1 MHSGK
6 CSSVAMAVAGCTP
19 ALSQSMTGVVVEGRP
34 GKVPGDAFW
43 SGGGRSQSRVPESS
57 RNWQPGGGSS
67 EAWKAPQLGRGVRG
81 GGGQVALLTGCWGRD
96 RSGQDLARS
105 SLEASLSSGLIFSGR
120 VGLARASFSCG
131 HPGFLP

>member
-1 MHSGK
+1 MRGVPGRFPVTPSGPG
-6 CSSVAMAVAGCTP
+6 AGGHRAGFLKAAGTGDREE
-19 ALSQSMTGVVVEGRP
+19 ALARP
-34 GKVPGDAFW
+34 G
-43 SGGGRSQSRVPESS
+43 RLHSQAGE
-57 RNWQPGGGSS
+57 W
-67 EAWKAPQLGRGVRG
+67 VRG